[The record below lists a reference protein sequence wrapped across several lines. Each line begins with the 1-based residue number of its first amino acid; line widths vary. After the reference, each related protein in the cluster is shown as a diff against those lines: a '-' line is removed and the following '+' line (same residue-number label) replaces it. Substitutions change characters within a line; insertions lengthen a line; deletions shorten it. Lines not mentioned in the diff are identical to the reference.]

1 MRTTCPTCETAYT
14 IPDDRIG
21 PKGRKVRCARCGE
34 EWRVAPPDAA
44 APDLFEA
51 ASVRDESSQMTTT
64 AVAEIEAAP
73 PPPPLFD
80 TAPPVEEVA
89 DAAPVPVDA
98 AVEESVEATPARP
111 AESTPPARPARK
123 RHVPHLHLHLPTLPA
138 RVVEF
143 GGPVVFVA
151 ACLCCL
157 GLVVLRAD
165 VVARLPGLAGLYRAV
180 GLEVNLRGIVFGPI
194 ATLRETEDGKP
205 VLVVEGT
212 LTNTTGETR
221 AVPALRFALR
231 DDDTQELYAWSID
244 PRATTIAAGDRLRF
258 RTRLVAPPERAADLQ
273 VRFAERRNRQ
283 AGLP

>member
-1 MRTTCPTCETAYT
+1 MFA
-14 IPDDRIG
+14 
-21 PKGRKVRCARCGE
+21 
-34 EWRVAPPDAA
+34 
-44 APDLFEA
+44 
-51 ASVRDESSQMTTT
+51 
-64 AVAEIEAAP
+64 
-73 PPPPLFD
+73 
-80 TAPPVEEVA
+80 
-89 DAAPVPVDA
+89 
-98 AVEESVEATPARP
+98 
-111 AESTPPARPARK
+111 
-123 RHVPHLHLHLPTLPA
+123 
-138 RVVEF
+138 
-143 GGPVVFVA
+143 A
-151 ACLCCL
+151 ACLVAI
-157 GLVVLRAD
+157 GLVVFRAD
-165 VVARLPGLAGLYRAV
+165 VVTRLPGLAGLYRAV

-212 LTNTTGETR
+212 LANTTGEAR

>member
-34 EWRVAPPDAA
+34 EWRIEFSQTPPPEAFDAPA
-44 APDLFEA
+44 E
-51 ASVRDESSQMTTT
+51 RDRSSQTTSPDRDLP
-64 AVAEIEAAP
+64 EAP
-73 PPPPLFD
+73 PPPIAAS
-80 TAPPVEEVA
+80 APPPDEIVAADPAPPDVA
-89 DAAPVPVDA
+89 DEASAEAPPPAAAP
-98 AVEESVEATPARP
+98 
-111 AESTPPARPARK
+111 RPARAPK
-123 RHVPHLHLHLPTLPA
+123 HRRHLPHPKLRLPA
-138 RVVEF
+138 LPPRVVEF
-143 GGPVVFVA
+143 GGPVMFAA
-151 ACLCCL
+151 ACLVAI
-157 GLVVLRAD
+157 GLVVFRAD
-165 VVARLPGLAGLYRAV
+165 VVTRLPGLAGLYRAV

-212 LTNTTGETR
+212 LTNTTGEAR